1 MIETKQIL
9 NFLEKEA
16 NIDNNDTVVVACS
29 GGPDS
34 MALLNLTIEYR
45 NKKDIKIVCAHVN
58 HNVREASKDE
68 KIFVEEFCKRNNV
81 IFEYMV
87 IEHYG
92 DDNFHNEAR
101 TIRYNYFEDIVNKYN
116 AKYLFTAHHGDD
128 LIETILMRINR
139 GSTLRGYSGFSRILK
154 LKNYMLVRPLITMTK
169 EEILKYNEENNIDY
183 VTDESNKKDVYTR
196 NRYRKY
202 IVSEIKKE
210 DELAHKKFLKFSNTL
225 QEYSN
230 YIDKITKNKKEE
242 MYINNKLN
250 IDKFNQEEHIIKT
263 NILYNILEELY
274 KDDLMLVTD
283 KHVELLFELIDSNR
297 PNSKLHL
304 PNNLIAIRRYNE
316 IEFTKE
322 DIEDSLYEIE
332 LIDQIQLTN
341 GKTIEIVKESD
352 MTNNFICRL
361 DSKEI
366 KLPLYVRN
374 RREGDKIEIKGLNGS
389 KKIKDIFINEKITS
403 DERMLWPI
411 VLDSNENIVWLP
423 GLKKSKFDKTK
434 EEKYD
439 IIIKYY

>member
-45 NKKDIKIVCAHVN
+45 KKKDIKIVCAHVN

-154 LKNYMLVRPLITMTK
+154 LKDYMLVRPLITMTK
-169 EEILKYNEENNIDY
+169 KEILKYNEENNIGY

-316 IEFTKE
+316 VEFTKE

-361 DSKEI
+361 DSNEI

>member
-154 LKNYMLVRPLITMTK
+154 LKDYMLVRPLITMTK

-361 DSKEI
+361 DSNEI

>member
-154 LKNYMLVRPLITMTK
+154 LKDYMLVRPLITMTK
-169 EEILKYNEENNIDY
+169 KEILKYNEENNIDY

-316 IEFTKE
+316 VEFTKE

-361 DSKEI
+361 DSNEI

>member
-45 NKKDIKIVCAHVN
+45 KKKDIKIVCAHVN

-154 LKNYMLVRPLITMTK
+154 LKDYMLVRPLITMTK

-316 IEFTKE
+316 VEFTKE

-361 DSKEI
+361 DSNEI

>member
-154 LKNYMLVRPLITMTK
+154 LKDYMLVRPLITMTK

-316 IEFTKE
+316 VEFTKE

-361 DSKEI
+361 DSNEI

>member
-250 IDKFNQEEHIIKT
+250 INKFNQEEHIIKT

-361 DSKEI
+361 DSNEI

-389 KKIKDIFINEKITS
+389 KK
-403 DERMLWPI
+403 
-411 VLDSNENIVWLP
+411 
-423 GLKKSKFDKTK
+423 
-434 EEKYD
+434 
-439 IIIKYY
+439 

>member
-139 GSTLRGYSGFSRILK
+139 GSTLRGYSGFSRILR

-169 EEILKYNEENNIDY
+169 KEILKYNEENNIDY

-361 DSKEI
+361 DSNEI

>member
-101 TIRYNYFEDIVNKYN
+101 TIRYNYFEDIVNKYT

-154 LKNYMLVRPLITMTK
+154 LKDYMLVRPLITMTK

-361 DSKEI
+361 DSNEI